1 MADSQKLIIHVTP
14 VPKVKYADMHYII
27 KKYDLLCSVDKLVYK
42 TLETKRE
49 ERKEIREGGEGVPLS
64 LLTL

>member
-49 ERKEIREGGEGVPLS
+49 ERKEIRE
-64 LLTL
+64 